1 MFEYS
6 KENLTKVSFDKE
18 LFRKELI
25 KSIKW
30 VTADERKL
38 LLLWCLATFQDK
50 YGSIIS
56 QAFRQVI
63 R

>member
-6 KENLTKVSFDKE
+6 KEILTKVSFDSE

-30 VTADERKL
+30 VTTDERKL
-38 LLLWCLATFQDK
+38 LFLWCLATFRDQ
-50 YGSIIS
+50 YSTVIT
-56 QAFRQVI
+56 QAFKQVV

>member
-6 KENLTKVSFDKE
+6 KEILTKVSFDKE

-25 KSIKW
+25 KSIKC

>member
-6 KENLTKVSFDKE
+6 KEILTKVSFDKE

-56 QAFRQVI
+56 QAFKQVI

>member
-6 KENLTKVSFDKE
+6 KEILTKVSFDKE
-18 LFRKELI
+18 LFRKELV

-38 LLLWCLATFQDK
+38 LLLWCLATFHDK

-56 QAFRQVI
+56 QAFRQVV

>member
-6 KENLTKVSFDKE
+6 KEILTKVSFDKE

-56 QAFRQVI
+56 QAFRQVV

>member
-6 KENLTKVSFDKE
+6 KEILTKVSFDSE

-38 LLLWCLATFQDK
+38 LMLWCLATFQDQ
-50 YGSIIS
+50 YSGIIS
-56 QAFRQVI
+56 QAFKQVV